1 MTKIAVVSAG
11 GRRYGAPLQA
21 IREIIR
27 LPTAE
32 VASIRAGRAFV
43 LRDEVLPLVSLSEL
57 MGGRPPE
64 GDLLTVMVVARAD
77 QAVGVAVER
86 VGERIEA
93 PVRPATGLL
102 SSLPGLQGTLVE
114 GDGQVL
120 MVLDLEALTA

>member
-1 MTKIAVVSAG
+1 
-11 GRRYGAPLQA
+11 
-21 IREIIR
+21 
-27 LPTAE
+27 
-32 VASIRAGRAFV
+32 
-43 LRDEVLPLVSLSEL
+43 
-57 MGGRPPE
+57 
-64 GDLLTVMVVARAD
+64 MVVARAD